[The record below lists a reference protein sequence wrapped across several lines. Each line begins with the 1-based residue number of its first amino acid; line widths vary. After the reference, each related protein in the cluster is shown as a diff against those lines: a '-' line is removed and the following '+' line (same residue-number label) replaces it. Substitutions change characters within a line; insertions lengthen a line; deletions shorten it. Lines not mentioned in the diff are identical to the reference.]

1 MKDNNINNTSYK
13 NYKERHDEMRICVD
27 LLERIF
33 EKKEV
38 AILDNLF
45 NLIKT
50 HTFRSHLVL
59 RF

>member
-1 MKDNNINNTSYK
+1 MFVRMGI
-13 NYKERHDEMRICVD
+13 I
-27 LLERIF
+27 LRIF

-38 AILDNLF
+38 AILGNLF

-50 HTFRSHLVL
+50 RTFRSRLVL